1 MKVGQMA
8 GKLETLLEKIQR
20 YQILSTFHWYR
31 GILSVHGYNRKS
43 EVIAECMD
51 LDTVRW
57 YEIQAS
63 PK

>member
-1 MKVGQMA
+1 
-8 GKLETLLEKIQR
+8 LIQR
-20 YQILSTFHWYR
+20 NSISSWLY
-31 GILSVHGYNRKS
+31 RKS

>member
-1 MKVGQMA
+1 MA
-8 GKLETLLEKIQR
+8 GKLETLLEKIQL
-20 YQILSTFHWYR
+20 YPTCQPFSDT

-43 EVIAECMD
+43 EVNSECMD